1 MRPKSLGLL
10 WVRLGLPWVF
20 LGQKGPIDGP
30 KHRFNPLK
38 TQLTPIFLTKNPPHP
53 LSQIF
58 QKKLTQIQPIQQK
71 SPKWHVTGSVEKS

>member
-10 WVRLGLPWVF
+10 WARLGLPWVC

-38 TQLTPIFLTKNPPHP
+38 SNLHPIFLKSTG
-53 LSQIF
+53 
-58 QKKLTQIQPIQQK
+58 QQVI
-71 SPKWHVTGSVEKS
+71 S